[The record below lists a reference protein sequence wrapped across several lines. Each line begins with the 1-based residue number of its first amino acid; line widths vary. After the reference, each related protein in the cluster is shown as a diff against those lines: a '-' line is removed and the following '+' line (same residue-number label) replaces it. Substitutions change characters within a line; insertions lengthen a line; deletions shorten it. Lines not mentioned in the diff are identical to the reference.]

1 MSKGVSKAASN
12 IYCKARLEAA
22 KYNSKFSSREG
33 ASEEIGVSKDS
44 LTNYELDLCKTV
56 PVDNV
61 VRMADI
67 YEAPHLLNHYCV
79 NECPIGKR
87 IIQPV
92 DNSNIE
98 NIFKYLVVT
107 TNTLSESPK
116 VQQMLMTILA
126 DGKVDESEKADLAE
140 VISFFVE
147 TEKRSSE
154 LRILAEKLLNK

>member
-79 NECPIGKR
+79 NECPIGKK